1 MPRISQEKE
10 VLNILNKVQEKLE
23 EKADNNEISEGAFLE
38 FCNHNRELYQAIEP
52 LSFQII
58 HLLQRNKNL
67 EAQNHMLRL
76 AIMEIKNTRWFKK
89 HTDDPDYV
97 RRCHYTR
104 KYKMEHPESFRRCE
118 CGDWIS
124 RKTEYWEQHRKT
136 EKCRSNRIRILYEKG
151 KLRFNMGLDRLL
163 LLDNTMR
170 LNVEYDNIYH
180 KQINCL
186 ESLIKKYKYNR
197 MCCKDITYFRTHY
210 TKFPDKREWFKT
222 FATQFTGVHHYKI
235 YKNHT
240 T

>member
-10 VLNILNKVQEKLE
+10 VLNILNKVQERLE

-38 FCNHNRELYQAIEP
+38 FCNHNREIYEAIEP

-67 EAQNHMLRL
+67 EAENMFLKL
-76 AIMEIKNTRWFKK
+76 AIMEIKQTRWFKK

-104 KYKMEHPESFRRCE
+104 KYKMENPDRFRRCE

-170 LNVEYDNIYH
+170 LNVEYDNPYH
-180 KQINCL
+180 KQIECL
-186 ESLIKKYKYNR
+186 ESLIRKYKYNR
-197 MCCKDITYFRTHY
+197 RM
-210 TKFPDKREWFKT
+210 
-222 FATQFTGVHHYKI
+222 
-235 YKNHT
+235 YKNISYFKGIWT
-240 T
+240 KYYPDGEEFRPKYRRVIYVNCD